1 MVAVADT
8 GLAARWA
15 LFNDAPT
22 LVKKRFDDMQ
32 ATALQGYNMAFDSIK
47 ALQVIGQNLGLINRA
62 ITIDTEVINE
72 PSLADLNPP
81 EIDISQFRVD
91 FPTQPTEPSLIDATL
106 DPIPSNF
113 PDMEGPGQVNAGDLT
128 YVSSLMTAL
137 KAKILSDVQNGSTGI
152 PDNIQTQMFNRNYER
167 DLLEYDDEQDRV
179 AAEWGRGGFPFPNG
193 GLRAAQRKVRRE
205 FSNKRTDISR
215 EIMIKSWEISLQNT
229 HFMIQQGIAVEG
241 ILIQFANQ
249 VATRVFEASK
259 AVIDTEIRAY
269 DSRVKGFGE
278 KARIIIEKCKAKIE
292 FNIGLIRMY
301 EASVNAYSSKM
312 KAESDRINAVAR
324 GYEAETA
331 VFTSIAD
338 FDIKKVDLDLKI
350 IQARIE
356 QALGNAQI
364 MIKDK
369 EVELRAYEMLNSL
382 KSEIAKAI
390 GMIAAQVASGALS
403 AVHAQVHIG
412 ATDSAD
418 YSARNGELLLAGL
431 LP

>member
-1 MVAVADT
+1 MVAVADA
-8 GLAARWA
+8 GLSNRWA

-32 ATALQGYNMAFDSIK
+32 ATGILGFNMAFASIQ
-47 ALQVIGQNLGLINRA
+47 ALQNIGQALGLINRT

-72 PSLADLNPP
+72 PSIADLEPP
-81 EIDISQFRVD
+81 VIDISQFRVD
-91 FPTQPTEPSLIDATL
+91 FPTQPTAPSLIDATL
-106 DPIPSNF
+106 EPIPSAF
-113 PDMEGPGQVNAGDLT
+113 PDMEGPGNVNAGDLT
-128 YVSSLMTAL
+128 YVSNLMTAL
-137 KAKILSDVQNGSTGI
+137 KAKILSDIQNGSTGI
-152 PDNIQTQMFNRNYER
+152 PDDIQDAMFSRNRER
-167 DLLEYDDEQDRV
+167 DLLELDDELDRV
-179 AAEWGRGGFPFPNG
+179 AANWGKGGFPFPNG
-193 GLRAAQRKVRRE
+193 GLRAAQRKTTRE
-205 FSNKRTDISR
+205 FSNKRTDVSR
-215 EIMIKSWEISLQNT
+215 EIMIKSWEIALQNT

-241 ILIQFANQ
+241 LLIQFANQ

-269 DSRVKGFGE
+269 EARVKGFGE

-292 FNIGLIRMY
+292 FNLGLIRMY
-301 EASVNAYSSKM
+301 EASVNAYASKM
-312 KAESDRINAVAR
+312 RAEAERINAVAR

-331 VFTSIAD
+331 VFTSTAD
-338 FDIKKVDLDLKI
+338 FDIKKVDLDLKV
-350 IQARIE
+350 IQARID

-369 EVELRAYEMLNSL
+369 EVELKAYEMLNGL
-382 KSEIAKAI
+382 KGEIAKAI

-412 ATDSAD
+412 AQDSAD
-418 YSARNGELLLAGL
+418 YSAKNGELLLAGL